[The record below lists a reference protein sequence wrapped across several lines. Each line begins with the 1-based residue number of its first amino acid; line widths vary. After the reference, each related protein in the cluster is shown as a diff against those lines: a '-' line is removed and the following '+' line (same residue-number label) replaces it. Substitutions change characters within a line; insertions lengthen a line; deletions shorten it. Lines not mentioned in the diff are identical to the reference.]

1 MILSTLSLSFRRWLA
16 VLSLAVGIA
25 LSAFADSVEIDGL
38 YYELNTTARTATLTY
53 QSTTSS
59 NYSSIQ
65 SNLVVPASV
74 TYNGV
79 SFSVTSIGD
88 AAFANCTALESIT
101 IPASVTAIGS
111 TTVWNSSSSGGTY
124 LPFYGCSSLK
134 SIVFEDGTSDL
145 TLSWH
150 NYGATSTTTQNQ
162 GMFYYCPLEEIYLGR
177 NIKYKQNSRYTFEA
191 YPHAYGYSAFYNQS
205 KLTKVTIGETVTELP
220 AYIFFNCGQLG
231 TLEISTN
238 TLSIIPKYAFKGC
251 NIKELG
257 LPNSVKTIEESA
269 FAFNANMT
277 SANLGLAVE
286 TIGNTAFSSCSRL
299 ADIQLG
305 DALISIGNYAFDKVG
320 ASSDNMKQFST

>member
-1 MILSTLSLSFRRWLA
+1 MILSTLSLLFRRWLA

-101 IPASVTAIGS
+101 IPASVTTVG
-111 TTVWNSSSSGGTY
+111 TTTTWNSNYQDGLN
-124 LPFYGCSSLK
+124 LPFYKCTALK
-134 SIVFEDGTSDL
+134 SVTFENGTSDI
-145 TLSWH
+145 TLVYH
-150 NYGATSTTTQNQ
+150 NYSGTGSSNNK
-162 GMFYYCPLEEIYLGR
+162 GLFYYCPLEEIFLGR

-191 YPHAYGYSAFYNQS
+191 YPHAYGYSAFYNQP
-205 KLTKVTIGETVTELP
+205 KLTKITIGETVTEIPPYLFYNN
-220 AYIFFNCGQLG
+220 ASI
-231 TLEISTN
+231 TLM
-238 TLSIIPKYAFKGC
+238 A
-251 NIKELG
+251 
-257 LPNSVKTIEESA
+257 LPNVAKIGKAA
-269 FAFNANMT
+269 FRGCSKLT
-277 SANLGLAVE
+277 TLNLGKL
-286 TIGNTAFSSCSRL
+286 
-299 ADIQLG
+299 
-305 DALISIGNYAFDKVG
+305 
-320 ASSDNMKQFST
+320 